1 MVTTRK
7 QREAMWRL
15 FRRDYDTSYE
25 SRRQQLRRY
34 RKFRRTVK
42 WCGTRTDRYLGV
54 RLWGMFIGI
63 ERDGYT
69 HT

>member
-15 FRRDYDTSYE
+15 FQRSYDGSYE
-25 SRRQQLRRY
+25 DSGAVLRRY
-34 RKFRRTVK
+34 RAFRRKVQ
-42 WCGTRTDRYLGV
+42 WAGTRNDHWLFV
-54 RLWGMFIGI
+54 QLWGMWIGI

-69 HT
+69 HS